1 MSESAI
7 LCVMWSL
14 NYSSISEISEI
25 LTSHGLAMSKKF
37 GQNFLISPDARER
50 IVSLIR
56 PEKGM
61 DIWEIGPGLGAITHL
76 LIRSGASVTAFEI
89 DHGFAAIL
97 REEAFADEDFTL
109 VEGDAL
115 ETLFRMDRIPERVV
129 GNLPYNVGS
138 QIIGRM
144 IERSVLP
151 QMMVFTLQREVG
163 ERMTSVPGDEE
174 YSSFSI
180 LTQLDYENTIAF
192 TIAPGSFYPAPNV
205 ESAVILMRRK
215 ERSLVDAADRDF
227 FIRMVRALFSKR
239 RKTIRNNLLTSSFSS
254 LGKDG
259 IEHALSAAGLTGGE
273 RAEVLSY
280 ETLVGLMNALKSV

>member
-1 MSESAI
+1 
-7 LCVMWSL
+7 MWSL
-14 NYSSISEISEI
+14 NYSSISEISSV
-25 LTSHGLAMSKKF
+25 LSSHGLAMSKKF

-56 PEKGM
+56 PESGM
-61 DIWEIGPGLGAITHL
+61 EIWEIGPGLGAITHL

-89 DHGFAAIL
+89 DHGFASIL
-97 REEAFADEDFTL
+97 RDEAFADEDFTL

-115 ETLFRMDRIPERVV
+115 ETLFSMGGVPERVV

-144 IERSVLP
+144 IERGVLP
-151 QMMVFTLQREVG
+151 QMMVFTLQKEVG
-163 ERMTSVPGDEE
+163 ERMTSGPGDEE

-180 LTQLDYENTIAF
+180 LTQIDYDNAIAF

-205 ESAVILMRRK
+205 ESVVVLMRRREK
-215 ERSLVDAADRDF
+215 SLVEAADRDL

-239 RKTIRNNLLTSSFSS
+239 RKTIRNNLLTSPFSA
-254 LGKDG
+254 LGKAG
-259 IEHALSAAGLTGGE
+259 IERAFAEAGLTGSE

-280 ETLVGLMNALKSV
+280 QALVSLMQALRDI